1 MLQDNFAVLV
11 ENELKKLQT
20 FNSTYFRCKIHFKED
35 GVQNYLIF
43 HPMYRYFEKISGV
56 GNDEYI
62 YFCKSQGLFDVRNNS
77 TTASNYS
84 RTLSLNYLCA
94 KIRIRFNES
103 YLKQIKFI

>member
-43 HPMYRYFEKISGV
+43 QPMYRYFEKISGV
-56 GNDEYI
+56 GNGEYI
-62 YFCKSQGLFDVRNNS
+62 YFCKSQSLFDVRNNS

-84 RTLSLNYLCA
+84 RTLSLNYLGA
-94 KIRIRFNES
+94 KIRIKFNES